1 MLNYVVISGSG
12 RPQSESARVGD
23 YMRQRLIDLQLSD
36 DSRCSLIDLGTS
48 PLPLWP
54 EQNDGLWHEYAAR
67 LQAADALIVITP
79 EWHGMASPAPK
90 NLFILA
96 SKTELAHKPA
106 LLVGISSGLG
116 GSYPISELR
125 SSGFKN
131 NRLCYIPEQII
142 VRQVN
147 TMLHPGSV
155 VDDNDLR
162 LRPRIDYALDVLSHY
177 ATALQAVRAAV
188 NMSNPE
194 FANGM

>member
-54 EQNDGLWHEYAAR
+54 ELNDGLWHEYATR

-79 EWHGMASPAPK
+79 EWHGMASPALK
-90 NLFILA
+90 NLFVLA

-106 LLVGISSGLG
+106 LLVGVSSGLG

-125 SSGFKN
+125 SSSFKN

-147 TMLHPGSV
+147 TVLHPNPV
-155 VDDNDLR
+155 IDDNDLR
-162 LRPRIDYALDVLSHY
+162 LRPRIDYALGVLSHY

-188 NMSNPE
+188 DINNPE

>member
-54 EQNDGLWHEYAAR
+54 EQNDGLGHEYAAR

-79 EWHGMASPAPK
+79 EWHGMASPALK

-147 TMLHPGSV
+147 TMLHSGSV

>member
-79 EWHGMASPAPK
+79 EWHGMASPALK

>member
-12 RPQSESARVGD
+12 RPQSESARVGE
-23 YMRQRLIDLQLSD
+23 YIRQRLIDLQLSD
-36 DSRCSLIDLGTS
+36 DSNCSLIDLGTS

-54 EQNDGLWHEYAAR
+54 EHNDGLWHDYATR

-79 EWHGMASPAPK
+79 EWHGMASPALK
-90 NLFILA
+90 NLFVLA
-96 SKTELAHKPA
+96 SKAELAHKPA
-106 LLVGISSGLG
+106 LLVGVSSGLG

-125 SSGFKN
+125 SSSFKN

-147 TMLHPGSV
+147 AMLHPDPV

-162 LRPRIDYALDVLSHY
+162 LRPRIDYALGVLGHY
-177 ATALQAVRAAV
+177 AKALRTVRSAVDM
-188 NMSNPE
+188 NNPE
-194 FANGM
+194 FSNGM

>member
-54 EQNDGLWHEYAAR
+54 ERNDGLWHGYAAR

-79 EWHGMASPAPK
+79 EWHGMASPALK
-90 NLFILA
+90 NLFVLA
-96 SKTELAHKPA
+96 SKEELAHKPA
-106 LLVGISSGLG
+106 LLVAVSSGLG

-125 SSGFKN
+125 SSSFKN

-147 TMLHPGSV
+147 AMLHQGPV
-155 VDDNDLR
+155 VDDNDQR
-162 LRPRIDYALDVLSHY
+162 LRPRIDYALGVLAHY
-177 ATALQAVRAAV
+177 ATALRAVRAAV
-188 NMSNPE
+188 DISNPE
-194 FANGM
+194 FSNGM

>member
-12 RPQSESARVGD
+12 RPQSESARVGE

-36 DSRCSLIDLGTS
+36 DSRCSLIDLGS
-48 PLPLWP
+48 HPLPLWP
-54 EQNDGLWHEYAAR
+54 ELNDGLWHEYAAR
-67 LQAADALIVITP
+67 LQAADGLIVITP
-79 EWHGMASPAPK
+79 EWHGMASPALK
-90 NLFILA
+90 NLFVLA

-106 LLVGISSGLG
+106 LLVGVSSGLG

-125 SSGFKN
+125 SSSFKN

-147 TMLHPGSV
+147 AMLHTGAV
-155 VDDNDLR
+155 IDDNDMR
-162 LRPRIDYALDVLSHY
+162 LRPRIDYALGVLGHY
-177 ATALQAVRAAV
+177 ATAMQAVRAAV
-188 NMSNPE
+188 DISNPE

>member
-23 YMRQRLIDLQLSD
+23 YMRQRLIGLQLSD

-54 EQNDGLWHEYAAR
+54 EQNDGLWYEYATR

-79 EWHGMASPAPK
+79 EWHGMASPALK
-90 NLFILA
+90 NLFVLA

-106 LLVGISSGLG
+106 LLVGVSSGLG

-125 SSGFKN
+125 SSSFKN

-147 TMLHPGSV
+147 TMLHTGPV
-155 VDDNDLR
+155 IDDNDLR
-162 LRPRIDYALDVLSHY
+162 LRPRIDYALGVLNHY

-188 NMSNPE
+188 DFSNPE

>member
-79 EWHGMASPAPK
+79 EWHGMASPALK

-147 TMLHPGSV
+147 TMLHSGSV

>member
-79 EWHGMASPAPK
+79 EWHGMASPALK
-90 NLFILA
+90 NLFVLA

-106 LLVGISSGLG
+106 LLVGVSSGLG

-125 SSGFKN
+125 SSSFKN

-147 TMLHPGSV
+147 SMLHTGPV

-162 LRPRIDYALDVLSHY
+162 LRPRIDYALGVLSHY

-188 NMSNPE
+188 DFSNPE